1 MKTKG
6 SKAAMLREIIVQA
19 IVSIFLAIV
28 YGLILICH

>member
-6 SKAAMLREIIVQA
+6 SKATLLREIIVQA